1 MAPLPKLFRHCVAA
15 VAALAIA
22 SAAKAE
28 PAMWVIKDD
37 DSTIYLLGTIHILR
51 PNTVWQTPRIKSA
64 IAESTELWLELAGAD
79 AETASLLGKYGL
91 DAKKPLSARLKP
103 EQKERVLKTAERY
116 SFPPHLLE
124 PMKPWYAA
132 MTLTM
137 LPLFKAGYNPNA
149 GVEMILTVQA
159 KAEGDKLVG
168 LETAEE
174 QLQMMNGLS
183 EADQVALLM
192 QTVGDI
198 EEGLAEIE
206 KLIEAW
212 NEGDTNHLA
221 QEFVTEMKREAPS
234 LYQRIFV
241 ARNQRWSEQIAGLL
255 KGSGVQFIAVGAGH
269 LVGPDSVQQ
278 LLLKK
283 GIKAERY

>member
-1 MAPLPKLFRHCVAA
+1 
-15 VAALAIA
+15 
-22 SAAKAE
+22 
-28 PAMWVIKDD
+28 
-37 DSTIYLLGTIHILR
+37 
-51 PNTVWQTPRIKSA
+51 
-64 IAESTELWLELAGAD
+64 
-79 AETASLLGKYGL
+79 
-91 DAKKPLSARLKP
+91 
-103 EQKERVLKTAERY
+103 
-116 SFPPHLLE
+116 
-124 PMKPWYAA
+124 
-132 MTLTM
+132 
-137 LPLFKAGYNPNA
+137 
-149 GVEMILTVQA
+149 
-159 KAEGDKLVG
+159 
-168 LETAEE
+168 
-174 QLQMMNGLS
+174 MMDGLS